1 MSPLRALA
9 RPRVLP
15 RFFPNP
21 IRARSPRNIM
31 TGAGEPPMKVQR
43 TEEPVLQVKK
53 LSEHAILPVRGSP
66 GAAGEDS

>member
-1 MSPLRALA
+1 
-9 RPRVLP
+9 
-15 RFFPNP
+15 
-21 IRARSPRNIM
+21 M